1 VAGIVDGKVVV
12 VTGAGRGIGRE
23 IALLMAREG
32 AKVVV
37 NDIGTSLGGEGTDQ
51 TPAEEVVS
59 EIRKHGGEAVASYD
73 SVAEWDSAH
82 RIVQAAVDR
91 FGRVDCVVNNAGILR
106 DVIFHK
112 MSYDDFD
119 AVVKV
124 MLYGAFNMSRAAATH
139 FRQQMSGC
147 FVHMTSN
154 SGMAGNV
161 GQANYGAAKAGMIML
176 SKHLAL
182 DMQRF
187 NVRSNC
193 VAPSAWTRMTGSIP
207 SNTPDKA
214 ARVVQRQ
221 AVTPEKNAP
230 LVVYLASDAA
240 KEVNGQVFYTR
251 KNEIFLM
258 SQMRPLRG
266 IHRAEG
272 WTPQAVAEHAIP
284 ALKSGFYPLERNQD
298 VFNWDP
304 I

>member
-1 VAGIVDGKVVV
+1 MAGIVEGKVII

-23 IALLMAREG
+23 IALLAAREG

-37 NDIGTSLGGEGTDQ
+37 NDIGATLGGEGMDQ

-59 EIRKHGGEAVASYD
+59 EIRKKGGEAVASYD

-82 RIVQAAVDR
+82 RIVETAMDR
-91 FGRVDCVVNNAGILR
+91 FGRIDCVVNNAGILR

-112 MSYDDFD
+112 MSYEDFD

-124 MLYGAFNMSRAAATH
+124 MLYGAFNVSRAAATH
-139 FRQQMSGC
+139 FRQQNSGV
-147 FVHMTSN
+147 FVHMTST

-161 GQANYGAAKAGMIML
+161 GQANYGAAKAGIIML

-193 VAPSAWTRMTGSIP
+193 VGPSAWTRMTGSIP

-214 ARVVQRQ
+214 ARVAMRQ

-240 KEVNGQVFYTR
+240 KDVNGQVFCTR

-266 IHRAEG
+266 IHHGEG
-272 WTPQAVAEHAIP
+272 WTPQLIAEHAIP
-284 ALKSGFYPLERNQD
+284 ALKADFYPLERNQD
-298 VFNWDP
+298 MFSWDP
-304 I
+304 V